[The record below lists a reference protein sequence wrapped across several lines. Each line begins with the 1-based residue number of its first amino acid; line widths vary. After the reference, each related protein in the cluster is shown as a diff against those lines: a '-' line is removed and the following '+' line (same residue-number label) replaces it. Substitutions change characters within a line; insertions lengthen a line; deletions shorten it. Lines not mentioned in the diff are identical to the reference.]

1 MNTKHQSANMLLLI
15 ADISGYTNF
24 MVANKST
31 IGKSQMIIVE
41 LIKTII
47 SHLHIPLK
55 IAKLEGDAVFLY
67 AEKEEDTAAWDEL
80 LCCIGERLI
89 SFFDIFSAKI
99 NELSQSV
106 MCEDDACKIID
117 RLRVKIIVHYGT
129 AEVIEIGD
137 FRELSGIDVILLH
150 RLLKNRVQVPEYIL
164 MTETALQE
172 IRFPKIICIENN
184 TEHCEGIGEIST
196 FVWYPVKQNSGSL
209 IH

>member
-1 MNTKHQSANMLLLI
+1 MLLLI
-15 ADISGYTNF
+15 ADISGYTDF
-24 MVANKST
+24 MVTNKST

-47 SHLHIPLK
+47 AHLHIPLK

-67 AEKEEDTAAWDEL
+67 AEKDGNDKTWDEL
-80 LCCIGERLI
+80 LCCIGERLTG
-89 SFFDIFSAKI
+89 FFDIFTQKI

-129 AEVIEIGD
+129 AEILQIGD

-150 RLLKNRVQVPEYIL
+150 RLLKNRVKAPEYIL
-164 MTETALQE
+164 MTEAALQE
-172 IRFPKIICIENN
+172 IKFPKIICVENN
-184 TEHCEGIGEIST
+184 SEHCEGIGEVQT
-196 FVWYPVKQNSGSL
+196 FVWYPAPYAHPAL
-209 IH
+209 